1 MLQNSYQ
8 SPPVLHSPWISRLL
22 EAYYRGPGHPAKFR
36 VLNYLEGALGH
47 KRILVKSRY
56 GFVMAVDS
64 RDLVQRHVLSLGE
77 YEPEISRLL
86 RNTLQADDVYID
98 IGANVGYH
106 ACLALRCG
114 ARRVICFEPDPLNC
128 QIMSF
133 NFALNK
139 FQSYDIF
146 KYALDAQDGERVFY
160 RAPINNVGK
169 SGLTKI
175 DGSVPFNVRTASL
188 TLVAKKHV
196 FPRATVIKID
206 VEGWELAVLRGAAE
220 FLKETQPRQIIFES
234 SLQAGGPDPEVKHLL
249 NELGYRLAHIPRDDG
264 SIQEAENFVA
274 LRNGDSSL
282 ERLIG

>member
-1 MLQNSYQ
+1 MLHDSYQ
-8 SPPVLHSPWISRLL
+8 SPPVLHSPWVSRLL
-22 EAYYRGPGHPAKFR
+22 EAYYRGPNHPAKFR

-47 KRILVKSRY
+47 KRILVKSKH

-86 RNTLQADDVYID
+86 EDTLRADDVYID

-114 ARRVICFEPDPLNC
+114 AQVICFEPDPLNC

-139 FQSYDIF
+139 FQGYDIF
-146 KYALDAQDGERVFY
+146 KYALDAQAGERVFY

-175 DGSVPFNVRTASL
+175 GGSTSFSVPTTSL
-188 TLVAKKHV
+188 SAIAKRHV
-196 FPRATVIKID
+196 FPPATVIKID
-206 VEGWELAVLRGAAE
+206 VEGWELAVLQGAAE
-220 FLKETQPRQIIFES
+220 FLREARPRQIIFES
-234 SLQAGGPDPEVKHLL
+234 SLHNGRPNPEVEHLL
-249 NELGYRLAHIPRDDG
+249 NGLGYQLAHVPRDDG
-264 SIQEAENFVA
+264 SIQEAENFIAVRHEGYRSA
-274 LRNGDSSL
+274 A
-282 ERLIG
+282 